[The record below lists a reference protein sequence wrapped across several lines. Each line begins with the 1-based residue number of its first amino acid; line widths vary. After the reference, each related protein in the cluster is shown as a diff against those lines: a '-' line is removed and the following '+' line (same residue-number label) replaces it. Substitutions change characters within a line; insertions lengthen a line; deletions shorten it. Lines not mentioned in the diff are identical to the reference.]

1 MNFIDDLNIMDK
13 TVTIDIENADNGA
26 IFTEYDEEGG
36 KYVSVKEGDKEFEYL
51 GELIFDEITCS
62 NLCADKY
69 RLTIKIEEL

>member
-1 MNFIDDLNIMDK
+1 MNFIGHLNIMDK
-13 TVTIDIENADNGA
+13 TVTIDIENAENGA

-51 GELIFDEITCS
+51 GEIIFDEITCS

>member
-1 MNFIDDLNIMDK
+1 MEK
-13 TVTIDIENADNGA
+13 TVTIDIEDAENGA

-36 KYVSVKEGDKEFEYL
+36 KYVSVCEEDNQFSRHYQCSRL
-51 GELIFDEITCS
+51 GEIIFDEITCS

>member
-1 MNFIDDLNIMDK
+1 MEK
-13 TVTIDIENADNGA
+13 TVTIDIENAENGA

-51 GELIFDEITCS
+51 GEIIFDEITCS

>member
-1 MNFIDDLNIMDK
+1 MEK
-13 TVTIDIENADNGA
+13 TVTIDIEDAENGA

-51 GELIFDEITCS
+51 GDLIFNEITYS
-62 NLCADKY
+62 NLCGGKY

>member
-1 MNFIDDLNIMDK
+1 MKYNRVMEK
-13 TVTIDIENADNGA
+13 TVTIDIEDAENGA

-51 GELIFDEITCS
+51 GDLIFDEITCS
-62 NLCADKY
+62 NLCGGKY